1 MGKTTMIAVVAVIGS
16 VAAIVTNLNS
26 ILSFGATWIVPRL
39 EPYLFPRATI
49 AVEVGSDVSAAPTVF
64 IAEEKSQNVV
74 IDSSAAGPGKRA
86 ILTVTAKALYKIAW
100 QGSGVEAG
108 AADQIFAGEG
118 DSVYRLERK
127 GDPID
132 GQVRLVLRQ
141 SDSQKSEPQA
151 AEPTAALLLSAKA
164 LQATK
169 DPGALVVSAVL
180 PELDRALA
188 ILGLFETGTTDCAR
202 KLAWI
207 RGGSQSRPW
216 VGCLGMTTP
225 GWLGDVITSL
235 DGGDAHRLDQIVGEH
250 ATTLRSLAQNPRAN
264 VPDADLRQAMERL
277 AASPEFWIQ
286 YQVRATAAYAEA
298 ADAARSLGL
307 TSERGRLL
315 LFDRLAQSGPGGVKR
330 GISAYFDQFP
340 EGSAARPSTEA
351 ARIAAVGDIFKAQT
365 TPGLGSTRRVDT
377 IVTGHGSIRGVGF
390 DLDRLGVSETG

>member
-1 MGKTTMIAVVAVIGS
+1 MGKTTMIAVAAAIAS
-16 VAAIVTNLNS
+16 VAAIMTNLNTL
-26 ILSFGATWIVPRL
+26 LSFGATWIAPRL

-49 AVEVGSDVSAAPTVF
+49 ALEVDPDVSVAPTVF
-64 IAEEKSQNVV
+64 IAEQKSPNVV
-74 IDSSAAGPGKRA
+74 IDSSAAGPHKRA
-86 ILTVTAKALYKIAW
+86 TLTVTAKAIYTIAW

-108 AADQIFAGEG
+108 AAEKIFAGEG
-118 DSVYRLERK
+118 ESLYRLGRK
-127 GDPID
+127 GDPVD

-188 ILGLFETGTTDCAR
+188 IVGLFETGTTDCAH
-202 KLAWI
+202 KLAWM
-207 RGGSQSRPW
+207 RGRPS
-216 VGCLGMTTP
+216 VGCLGMSTP

-235 DGGDAHRLDQIVGEH
+235 DGGDANRLDQIVGEH

-298 ADAARSLGL
+298 ADAARRLGL

-315 LFDRLAQSGPGGVKR
+315 VFDRLVQVGPGGVKR
-330 GISAYFDQFP
+330 GISAYSEQFP
-340 EGSAARPSTEA
+340 EGSGARPTTEA
-351 ARIAAVGDIFKAQT
+351 GRIAALGDIFK
-365 TPGLGSTRRVDT
+365 GMGSTQRVNT

-390 DLDRLGVSETG
+390 DLDQLGVSETG